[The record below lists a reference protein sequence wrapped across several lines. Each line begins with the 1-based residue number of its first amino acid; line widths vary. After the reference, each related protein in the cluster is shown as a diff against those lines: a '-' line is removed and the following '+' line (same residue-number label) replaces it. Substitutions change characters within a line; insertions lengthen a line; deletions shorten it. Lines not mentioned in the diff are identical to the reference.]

1 MQGRIKYLDMA
12 RCIALLWIV
21 GFWHLQGSLTNDLS
35 FWGDMDITC
44 IMVGLFMFLSGFFM
58 SKYRFDGTWKSFF
71 SFMQKRFKRFY
82 ILYMIATILFFG
94 IGYFGEKWMV
104 VFTTLTALS
113 TYILPQPLTLWFISM
128 LFSFYFV
135 TPFIMKHNIYYASS
149 SAFLFF
155 MLGYTLHNLLPG
167 GIDYRFFWCFPLY
180 CLGLYSGRRKW
191 LIELL
196 RRKVWGGI
204 FTVLLFLVFLA
215 LYVIPIQQFPVV
227 RHLHICILPIGIGCV
242 LFYSYL
248 CVSYLPSV
256 NRIVE
261 PLAYCSMSAYLFHRP
276 IYLLLSTICQYWRID
291 LPPLITMCLFFS
303 ICIFC
308 SYLIQIGY
316 DRAIS
321 KVTKN
326 LRVK

>member
-149 SAFLFF
+149 SVFYVRV
-155 MLGYTLHNLLPG
+155 YTSQSPSWR
-167 GIDYRFFWCFPLY
+167 YRL
-180 CLGLYSGRRKW
+180 S
-191 LIELL
+191 
-196 RRKVWGGI
+196 
-204 FTVLLFLVFLA
+204 LFLVFPSL
-215 LYVIPIQQFPVV
+215 LFGTLFRKKKIKPNNRSIEDITTHTFKYFVTI
-227 RHLHICILPIGIGCV
+227 ILIFFAP
-242 LFYSYL
+242 F
-248 CVSYLPSV
+248 
-256 NRIVE
+256 
-261 PLAYCSMSAYLFHRP
+261 
-276 IYLLLSTICQYWRID
+276 LSTAPI
-291 LPPLITMCLFFS
+291 
-303 ICIFC
+303 
-308 SYLIQIGY
+308 
-316 DRAIS
+316 
-321 KVTKN
+321 
-326 LRVK
+326 